1 MCLRLAKRCVTVSV
15 CVCGKCVH
23 TLACVHACVSAFGGA
38 GREYLNN
45 SLINIRGRFI
55 GFEAY
60 LPFVGKH

>member
-1 MCLRLAKRCVTVSV
+1 MSAADERCVTACV
-15 CVCGKCVH
+15 CVCKCVH
-23 TLACVHACVSAFGGA
+23 TLACMHECASPFGRK

>member
-1 MCLRLAKRCVTVSV
+1 MSAAGERCVTACMFV
-15 CVCGKCVH
+15 CKCVH
-23 TLACVHACVSAFGGA
+23 IACVHACGSPFGRV

>member
-1 MCLRLAKRCVTVSV
+1 MCDRLRV
-15 CVCGKCVH
+15 CVRVCMH
-23 TLACVHACVSAFGGA
+23 LPPFSRA

-45 SLINIRGRFI
+45 SPINISGRFI